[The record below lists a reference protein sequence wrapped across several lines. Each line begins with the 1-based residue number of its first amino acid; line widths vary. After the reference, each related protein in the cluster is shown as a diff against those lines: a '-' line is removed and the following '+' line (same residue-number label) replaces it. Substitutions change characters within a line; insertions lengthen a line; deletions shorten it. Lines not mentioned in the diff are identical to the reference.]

1 MTTDTRIESFRQAM
15 ERLSSIPGQ
24 LQTIAIILARAD
36 ELPGIMARCTCRLDG
51 AQLREEQA
59 AFGHPLGLR
68 LRLSQIESELRQG
81 FSAIGDQLRAAID
94 AATAHA
100 PPLPVG
106 WMPPGPFHSP
116 EGIWRN
122 LRCTEPCRP
131 LRAPPDD
138 LYSSGRHG
146 WRWTRRWHPWMKS
159 GSMRGS
165 GLSLHEPLVPV
176 DTFPRLAICSDMVTE
191 LNEADFQAEVI
202 DSKLPVLVDFWSE
215 QCIPCKNLV
224 PVLDQVAEDLAG
236 RAKVVKM
243 DAFANMRLAS
253 SFGVRSVPNLL
264 FFKNGEVKD
273 QFVGANITRDQLR
286 AKLEA
291 LM

>member
-1 MTTDTRIESFRQAM
+1 
-15 ERLSSIPGQ
+15 
-24 LQTIAIILARAD
+24 
-36 ELPGIMARCTCRLDG
+36 MA
-51 AQLREEQA
+51 
-59 AFGHPLGLR
+59 
-68 LRLSQIESELRQG
+68 
-81 FSAIGDQLRAAID
+81 
-94 AATAHA
+94 
-100 PPLPVG
+100 
-106 WMPPGPFHSP
+106 
-116 EGIWRN
+116 
-122 LRCTEPCRP
+122 
-131 LRAPPDD
+131 
-138 LYSSGRHG
+138 
-146 WRWTRRWHPWMKS
+146 
-159 GSMRGS
+159 
-165 GLSLHEPLVPV
+165 
-176 DTFPRLAICSDMVTE
+176 TE